1 MKTSYIDV
9 AGEWGIVLCYDFG
22 LLDADEM
29 AAMMNAFGME
39 DVSIEEAVRILLGVN
54 TGMCVSRSDI
64 RMSLVF
70 IGSTSSEEQFWDTVV
85 HELYHASCA
94 LCDYYDVAHDSEGFA
109 WTIGYLVRKAV
120 GLLAPPCK

>member
-1 MKTSYIDV
+1 MAEIYQLPDNGGN
-9 AGEWGIVLCYDFG
+9 AGMGGVPFSIPLG
-22 LLDADEM
+22 G
-29 AAMMNAFGME
+29 NGGG
-39 DVSIEEAVRILLGVN
+39 SIEEAVRILLGVN